1 MRATD
6 DNQAYA
12 KDISTRIGK
21 TIYSFYLETVIE
33 GLLDLLD
40 GDGKYSSASIYS
52 FVSFCGF
59 WSNVN

>member
-40 GDGKYSSASIYS
+40 GGGKY
-52 FVSFCGF
+52 
-59 WSNVN
+59 

>member
-6 DNQAYA
+6 DNQTYA

-40 GDGKYSSASIYS
+40 HGGWKVLISLHLLFRI
-52 FVSFCGF
+52 VLWILVKC
-59 WSNVN
+59 

>member
-40 GDGKYSSASIYS
+40 QGGWKVLISLHLQFRI
-52 FVSFCGF
+52 V
-59 WSNVN
+59 

>member
-1 MRATD
+1 MLATD

-40 GDGKYSSASIYS
+40 GGGKYSSASIYS
-52 FVSFCGF
+52 FVLFSGF
-59 WSNVN
+59 